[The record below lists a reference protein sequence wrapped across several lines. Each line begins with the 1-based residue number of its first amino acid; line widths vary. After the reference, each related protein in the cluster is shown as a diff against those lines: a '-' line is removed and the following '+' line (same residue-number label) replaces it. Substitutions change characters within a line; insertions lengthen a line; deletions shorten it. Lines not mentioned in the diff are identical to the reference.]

1 MMNLSQ
7 QDYNILKQK
16 YIRKYIKIDLLDFKY
31 NIVDELSGNYISFSN
46 TIDAN
51 SDLRRGCSVEMVITD
66 SSFEIKA
73 GSKIFLDRYIRPYV
87 GYENNLTGEIV
98 WYNKGIYLI
107 NSPSW
112 RYNGSTNVMSFDAL
126 DLMSKMTGLRNGYLE
141 GIPTIISQGE
151 NVRKAIIDTIALAG
165 FDKYIVEEC
174 QTENDYGEMVEQKV
188 PYDIEIDQGGTVYDI
203 LTALRDIMPNY
214 EMFFDE
220 DGVFHYQ
227 MIPTGDDEPN
237 MLDDD
242 LLTELVMD
250 EVINTD
256 FESVKNYIEVYGHT
270 WDLKY
275 YSSASTTKV
284 DGAVITPTF
293 ADTMLLTEYTTIGI
307 SLPQPIGKNY
317 GLPEGYTQLDS
328 ISSSGNQWID
338 TGIKPNQDTRVV
350 MTVSGY
356 SLSNTD
362 QGAFGARTSQTANDK
377 FSFVVS
383 SSTKVSGKVSSSV
396 KAYRSEYGSQNTDFE
411 QSVNITGQLKI
422 DKQGRTTILNELYI
436 ATSDE
441 ATFECPYNLYLF
453 AINTAD
459 TASAKASTTMYSC
472 KIYDGD
478 GELVRDYIPCT
489 NPDNAVGLYDL
500 VGAQFYGNAGTGA
513 FTAGT
518 VSQFDVPIKI
528 KYPTEIQVLNGDNT
542 PVTQLDAETIYVFQY
557 TTKPYSGELPVGYTK
572 VEYIQSS
579 GTQYIDTGFKPNQDT
594 RISITV
600 DFPSSGHTAWLYG
613 GRTSAGS
620 NSFGFLC
627 LSSGAYRF
635 DYASSN
641 KELTTKPTGIFTIDS
656 DKNKCYIN
664 GELAA
669 TVTYTTF
676 SSPVNM
682 YIFNNNN
689 NGSLS
694 GGSSAKLYNCSVYDN
709 GVLIRHF
716 IPCKNPDGAVGLYDT
731 IGKQFYANAGT
742 GEFTAGPDVADD
754 GGTTDEP
761 TWLFMGHQQSQA
773 TIYDNDPRSPFY
785 VGDPIGSS
793 SVGRIRIVL
802 CGGDYDNIYS
812 DYLAKER
819 AKFELYQRCRLQD
832 SITLTMVPIPW
843 LDVHTM
849 ISYATK
855 GGDTPVQYL
864 VKSINADYGSAN
876 GTMTVNAIKYYPYYP
891 DDEEQEGG

>member
-1 MMNLSQ
+1 MMSLSQ

-31 NIVDELSGNYISFSN
+31 NIVDELSGNCISFSN

-87 GYENNLTGEIV
+87 GYESIATGEVI

-328 ISSSGNQWID
+328 ISSTGTQYIN

-383 SSTKVSGKVSSSV
+383 SSTKVSGRVSSSV
-396 KAYRSEYGSQNTDFE
+396 KAYRSEYGGQNTDFE

-513 FTAGT
+513 FTAGA
-518 VSQFDVPIKI
+518 VSQFDAPIKI
-528 KYPTEIQVLNGDNT
+528 KYPTEIQVLNGDNM

-594 RISITV
+594 RISMTV
-600 DFPSSGHTAWLYG
+600 DFPRSGTTWLYG

-627 LSSGAYRF
+627 LSGQMYRF
-635 DYASSN
+635 DYASSMN
-641 KELTTKPTGIFTIDS
+641 ELTTKPTGIFTINS
-656 DKNKCYIN
+656 DKNECYIN
-664 GELAA
+664 GELAFTA
-669 TVTYTTF
+669 TYTTF
-676 SSPVNM
+676 ASPVNM

-694 GGSSAKLYNCSVYDN
+694 GGSSAKLYNCSIYDN

-716 IPCKNPDGAVGLYDT
+716 IPCKNPDGAIGLYDT

-754 GGTTDEP
+754 VGTTDEP

-802 CGGDYDNIYS
+802 CGGEYDNIYS

-855 GGDTPVQYL
+855 GGDAPVQYL
-864 VKSINADYGSAN
+864 VKSINVDYGSAN

>member
-31 NIVDELSGNYISFSN
+31 NIVDELSGNCISFSN

-87 GYENNLTGEIV
+87 GYESIATGEVI

-188 PYDIEIDQGGTVYDI
+188 PYDIEIDQGVTVYDI

-293 ADTMLLTEYTTIGI
+293 ADTMLLTEYTTIGV
-307 SLPQPIGKNY
+307 SLPQSIGKNY
-317 GLPEGYTQLDS
+317 GLPEGYTKLDS
-328 ISSSGNQWID
+328 ISATGTQYID
-338 TGIKPNQDTRVV
+338 TGFKPNQDTKISI
-350 MTVSGY
+350 TVDFPLSGTTWLY
-356 SLSNTD
+356 GGRTSAGSNSLGFLCESGNHYRFDYANSINALTTKPTGKFTIDSDKNKCYINGELAATATYTAFASPVNMYIFNNNNNGSLS
-362 QGAFGARTSQTANDK
+362 G
-377 FSFVVS
+377 
-383 SSTKVSGKVSSSV
+383 
-396 KAYRSEYGSQNTDFE
+396 GS
-411 QSVNITGQLKI
+411 
-422 DKQGRTTILNELYI
+422 
-436 ATSDE
+436 
-441 ATFECPYNLYLF
+441 
-453 AINTAD
+453 
-459 TASAKASTTMYSC
+459 SAKLYNCS
-472 KIYDGD
+472 IYDNGV
-478 GELVRDYIPCT
+478 LIRHFIPCKDT
-489 NPDNAVGLYDL
+489 SGTVGLYDL
-500 VGAQFYGNAGTGA
+500 VNGQFYGNAGTGS
-513 FTAGT
+513 FTAGAE
-518 VSQFDVPIKI
+518 SQFDIPIKI
-528 KYPTEIQVLNGDNT
+528 KYPTEIPVVNGDNT

-579 GTQYIDTGFKPNQDT
+579 GTQYIDTGFNPNNNT
-594 RISITV
+594 RCV
-600 DFPSSGHTAWLYG
+600 VKVG
-613 GRTSAGS
+613 GAPKTKEQHIFGARTSINAS
-620 NSFGFLC
+620 DRFLF
-627 LSSGAYRF
+627 LATGDSLYRSDF
-635 DYASSN
+635 YNENKSLAASYN
-641 KELTTKPTGIFTIDS
+641 FADPFTINK
-656 DKNKCYIN
+656 DKQYLYLND
-664 GELAA
+664 ELAA
-669 TVTYTTF
+669 TNTYGEFTCPY
-676 SSPVNM
+676 SM
-682 YIFNNNN
+682 YLFASNTGGAAEGICK
-689 NGSLS
+689 S
-694 GGSSAKLYNCSVYDN
+694 GTQYYSCDIYDN
-709 GVLIRHF
+709 GTIVRHF

-742 GEFTAGPDVADD
+742 GDFMAGPDVADD
-754 GGTTDEP
+754 SGTTDEP

-802 CGGDYDNIYS
+802 CGGDYSNIYS